1 MAGRSSLLQTD
12 PKDTAAH
19 WKWLV
24 KIGKWTHFLG
34 LRVSFHFSDS
44 SAGCIPV
51 TKSWHAGRVFF
62 FYMPGYINIFNMLF
76 GILVI
81 EFDF

>member
-1 MAGRSSLLQTD
+1 
-12 PKDTAAH
+12 
-19 WKWLV
+19 
-24 KIGKWTHFLG
+24 LG